1 MDLLTWNFSESGHG
15 KGVADGIGGSVKRTL
30 DKQVA
35 YGRSIT
41 NGNEAFEILK
51 SVSKRIIFFVEESE
65 IQMVQSNLPVLLKAI
80 PGTLQ
85 LHQVVAFPDLQYLQ
99 HRVLS
104 CFCQIDKGEV
114 CQCFELKKHLL
125 PDLTINKIPD
135 NVILSTSN
143 TSNLVDTENISGC
156 IPHDSNS
163 VDLTQIPSHDS
174 ISVNEMPGNVIPIPS
189 TSNTSNLVDTENLAS
204 CILPRDS
211 TLVDLI
217 QVPPHDTITVDLTQ
231 IPDVSNIYKT
241 QENYDELG
249 DLYNFENISEL
260 ADTDIPDLSINNIAG
275 RAWLDYFLRRH
286 KDKLSL
292 RKPLGTSQT
301 RVQGFNR
308 SAVNE
313 FFDILE
319 IEYAKTQFP
328 PDRIYNVD
336 ETGLTV
342 VQSKIPYVIGR
353 KGKRQIGAL
362 TAAERGSLMTIVCAM
377 SAGGTLI
384 PPMMIFPRK
393 FFSDVLMKGAP
404 PGAIGKVHPS
414 EWIQLNLF
422 TDWFNHFLDK
432 TNPTAESPIL
442 LILDGHYSHTRNLEI
457 LEVARGRHVVI
468 VSLPP
473 HTTHRLQPLD
483 RTFMG
488 ALKTYPHILIAFP
501 QNSETSQHGRIIW
514 EGLLEKHYR

>member
-1 MDLLTWNFSESGHG
+1 
-15 KGVADGIGGSVKRTL
+15 
-30 DKQVA
+30 
-35 YGRSIT
+35 
-41 NGNEAFEILK
+41 
-51 SVSKRIIFFVEESE
+51 
-65 IQMVQSNLPVLLKAI
+65 MVQSNLPVLLKAI

-260 ADTDIPDLSINNIAG
+260 ADTDIPDLSMLLFNESCPK
-275 RAWLDYFLRRH
+275 FCE
-286 KDKLSL
+286 
-292 RKPLGTSQT
+292 
-301 RVQGFNR
+301 RV
-308 SAVNE
+308 
-313 FFDILE
+313 
-319 IEYAKTQFP
+319 AKN
-328 PDRIYNVD
+328 DCI
-336 ETGLTV
+336 
-342 VQSKIPYVIGR
+342 
-353 KGKRQIGAL
+353 
-362 TAAERGSLMTIVCAM
+362 
-377 SAGGTLI
+377 
-384 PPMMIFPRK
+384 
-393 FFSDVLMKGAP
+393 
-404 PGAIGKVHPS
+404 
-414 EWIQLNLF
+414 
-422 TDWFNHFLDK
+422 
-432 TNPTAESPIL
+432 
-442 LILDGHYSHTRNLEI
+442 
-457 LEVARGRHVVI
+457 
-468 VSLPP
+468 
-473 HTTHRLQPLD
+473 
-483 RTFMG
+483 
-488 ALKTYPHILIAFP
+488 
-501 QNSETSQHGRIIW
+501 ETSITNSPSNSTS
-514 EGLLEKHYR
+514 LTEKRHEEITPLISLNAGEMEVSVQTNLSDESNGAQNTCTI